1 MRPLASNSDEHRRY
15 HREWMREKRAKDP
28 EFKARQLALVRARK
42 AARRQLLASIK
53 AERGCVDCGYKAESR
68 FLQFDHRDPAD
79 KSFTIS
85 IELMRPLEEV
95 LAEVEKC
102 DVRCASC
109 HEIRSA
115 AGGHYVNRRY
125 IEVADPT

>member
-1 MRPLASNSDEHRRY
+1 MTWGPPGSEEFRKY
-15 HREWMREKRAKDP
+15 HREWMRTKRAADP

-42 AARRQLLASIK
+42 AARRQLLATIK
-53 AERGCVDCGYKAESR
+53 LERGCIDCGYRSESR
-68 FLQFDHRDPAD
+68 FLQFDHRDPSA

-85 IELMRPLEEV
+85 NQLMKPLEIV
-95 LAEVEKC
+95 MAEVAKC

-115 AGGHYVNRRY
+115 AERHNVNRRF
-125 IEVADPT
+125 IEVADST